1 MNLTKR
7 MRLSIILM
15 GLVAGATAC
24 SHAPNVPLADLV
36 VTHVAIVDTRTGSI
50 ARDRTLAITDGRI
63 VAIGSAALAG
73 KQVVDGRGKFIVPG
87 FVDAHIHATESAA
100 ASNAYFDLLV
110 ANGVTTIRE
119 ENVTLPVRQL
129 AERVSQETATSGR
142 IAPDIVFQGREEHLD
157 PRRSALE
164 QSNAGKPSMDHLGA
178 GWGLILD
185 CSTDE
190 AAIRRDALAEGYQLK
205 PPPTMAFLINPRA
218 FDGELN
224 APFYRRIMDTYD
236 EGKCRALSEAFVRN
250 NTWQTVTLIRLKTQD
265 FANDPAFSQSEHL
278 RYMSPTVKEAWRKIS
293 EQFAAMS
300 PEAIATLQDYYALQ
314 LRVTKLMSDSG
325 VRILAGSDAAG
336 IWVVP
341 GFGLQQEFR
350 ELTRAGLSPLQVLQS
365 ATLAPAEFLGRK
377 DRSGTV
383 EVGKDADL
391 VLLDSNPIEDAAS
404 LGLIAGVVLDGRYL
418 SKSDLD
424 ALKENV
430 ARSYDHQESAREAPG
445 LSGRLYRRARR

>member
-1 MNLTKR
+1 MNLKKGL
-7 MRLSIILM
+7 RLSVIL
-15 GLVAGATAC
+15 LSLAASATAC
-24 SHAPNVPLADLV
+24 SHTPEIPLADLV
-36 VTHVAIVDTRTGSI
+36 ITSVAVVDTRTGNV
-50 ARDRTLAITDGRI
+50 ARDRMVAITDGRI
-63 VAIGSAALAG
+63 VAIGSTPLAG
-73 KQVVDGRGKFIVPG
+73 KQVVDGRGKFVVPG

-100 ASNAYFDLLV
+100 ASNAYFDLLI

-119 ENVTLPVRQL
+119 ENVSAPVQQL
-129 AERVSQETATSGR
+129 AERIRDETASGLR
-142 IAPDIVFQGREEHLD
+142 IAPDIVFQGGEEHLD

-190 AAIRRDALAEGYQLK
+190 VTIRRDALAHGYQMK

-250 NTWQTVTLIRLKTQD
+250 KTWQTVTLIRLKTQD
-265 FANDPAFSQSEHL
+265 FANDPAFSQSEYL
-278 RYMSPTVKEAWRKIS
+278 RYMSPAVKEAWRKIGD
-293 EQFAAMS
+293 QFAALP

-314 LRVTKLMSDSG
+314 LRVTKLMSDNG

-365 ATLAPAEFLGRK
+365 ATLAPAEFLGRE

-391 VLLDSNPIEDAAS
+391 VLLAGNPIDDATS
-404 LGLIAGVVLDGRYL
+404 LGLIVGVVLDGRYL

-424 ALKENV
+424 ALKQSV
-430 ARSYDHQESAREAPG
+430 ARSYDR
-445 LSGRLYRRARR
+445 

>member
-1 MNLTKR
+1 MYLMKRIRLFVILT
-7 MRLSIILM
+7 
-15 GLVAGATAC
+15 GLAAGATAC
-24 SHAPNVPLADLV
+24 SHTPDVPPADLV
-36 VTHVAIVDTRTGSI
+36 ITNVAIVDTRTGGI

-63 VAIGSAALAG
+63 VAIVPRGVAG

-87 FVDAHIHATESAA
+87 FVDAHIHATEGAA
-100 ASNAYFDLLV
+100 SSNAYFDLLV

-119 ENVTLPVRQL
+119 ENVSLPVQQL
-129 AERVSQETATSGR
+129 AERVRKEAASGAR
-142 IAPDIVFQGREEHLD
+142 IAPDIVFQGGEEHLD

-190 AAIRRDALAEGYQLK
+190 AAIRSDALAHGYQMK
-205 PPPTMAFLINPRA
+205 PPPTLAFLINPRA

-224 APFYRRIMDTYD
+224 APFYRRIIDTYD
-236 EGKCRALSEAFVRN
+236 EGRCRALSEAFVKN
-250 NTWQTVTLIRLKTQD
+250 KTWQTVTLIRLKTQD
-265 FANDPAFSQSEHL
+265 FANDPAFTQSEYL
-278 RYMSPTVKEAWRKIS
+278 RYMSPGVKEAWRRIGD
-293 EQFAAMS
+293 QFAALS
-300 PEAIATLQDYYALQ
+300 PGAISALQDYYALQ

-336 IWVVP
+336 IWVIP

-365 ATLAPAEFLGRK
+365 ATLSPAEFLQRAE
-377 DRSGTV
+377 RSGAV

-391 VLLDSNPIEDAAS
+391 VLLDGNPIEDVTS
-404 LGLIAGVVLDGRYL
+404 LERIAGVVLDGRYL
-418 SKSDLD
+418 SKNDLD

-430 ARSYDHQESAREAPG
+430 ARSYAP
-445 LSGRLYRRARR
+445 